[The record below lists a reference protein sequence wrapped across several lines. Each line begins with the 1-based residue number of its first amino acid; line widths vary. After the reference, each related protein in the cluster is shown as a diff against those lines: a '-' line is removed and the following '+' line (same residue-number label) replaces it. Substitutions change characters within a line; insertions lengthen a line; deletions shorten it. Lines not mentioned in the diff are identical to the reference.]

1 MYKFSLKNL
10 SSLEKVMPS
19 MTLCATEYNS
29 ASCLRGERFSYQIA
43 AIAVGDAVGPAIRAD
58 IEVCSDLDVKIYDV
72 VSVPVSMP
80 AFADEYDNT
89 YLTRESAVIP
99 DLLTPNDG
107 TMAVSPYFYKALW
120 LTVEVGKN
128 APSGEHKITVSFKKD
143 AEVLAESE
151 FSINVIGAEL
161 PKQKLIFTQW
171 FHCDCISSYYGLE
184 PLSEEHWTRIE
195 GFVRAAVESGV
206 NMLLTPIF
214 TPPLDTKI
222 GAERPTVQ
230 LIDITYKDGVYEF
243 DFEKLSRWLDMCRRC
258 GIEYLE
264 ISHLFS
270 QWGAM
275 CAPKIVVCENGIEV
289 KKFGWHTDSL
299 SSEYKDFLSQLLPR
313 LTQYL
318 AQNWD
323 KDKVYFHI
331 SDEPNKDHIERYG
344 EIQGFL
350 KPFIDG
356 FHHMDAI
363 SDYEIYEKGFIQT
376 PVPTI
381 RTIDSFIGRGIDNLW
396 AYYCCGEGKYNLSNR
411 FIAMPSF
418 RNRIIGAQ
426 LYKYDIKGF
435 LQWGYNFYYSQ
446 LSTRLVNPYVL
457 NDSDSG
463 FPAGDAFSVYPGA
476 AGPEPSLRLF
486 VFYDALQDM
495 RAMQLLESLCGKDTV
510 TELIDSEGEI
520 DFRTYPRSAEYIL
533 NLREKINKKI
543 AENIYI
549 IP

>member
-1 MYKFSLKNL
+1 MHKFSLKNV

-19 MTLCATEYNS
+19 MTLSSAEYNG
-29 ASCLRGERFSYQIA
+29 ASCLCGERFSYQIA
-43 AIAVGDAVGPAIRAD
+43 VIANGEDVGPAVRAD
-58 IEVCSDLDVKIYDV
+58 ISICSDLDVKIYDV

-80 AFADEYDNT
+80 AFADGYDNAFI
-89 YLTRESAVIP
+89 TRESAVIP
-99 DLLTPNDG
+99 DLLILNDG
-107 TMAVSPYFYKALW
+107 TVAVSSYFYKALW
-120 LTVEVGKN
+120 LTVDVDKD
-128 APSGEHKITVSFKKD
+128 AASGEHKITVSFEKD
-143 AEVLAESE
+143 GEVLGESV
-151 FSINVIGAEL
+151 FGLNVIGAEL

-171 FHCDCISSYYGLE
+171 FHCDCIASYYGLK
-184 PLSEEHWTRIE
+184 PLSEEHWSYIE
-195 GFVRAAVESGV
+195 RFVKTAAESGV

-230 LIDITYKDGVYEF
+230 LIDVTYKDGVYGF
-243 DFEKLSRWLDMCRRC
+243 DFTKLTRWLSMCRRH
-258 GIEYLE
+258 GIEYIE

-275 CAPKIVVCENGIEV
+275 CAPKIVVYENGSEV

-299 SSEYKDFLSQLLPR
+299 SEEYKDFLSQLLPK
-313 LTQYL
+313 LTEYL
-318 AQNWD
+318 SENWD

-331 SDEPNKDHIERYG
+331 SDEPNQDHIERYG
-344 EIQGFL
+344 VIQKFL

-363 SDYEIYEKGFIQT
+363 SDYEIYEKGFIET

-381 RTIDSFIGRGIDNLW
+381 RTIDSFIGRGIENLW

-411 FIAMPSF
+411 FIAMPSC

-446 LSTRLVNPYVL
+446 LSTRLVNPYVI
-457 NDSDSG
+457 NDADSG

-476 AGPEPSLRLF
+476 DGPEPSLRLF

-495 RAMQLLESLCGKDTV
+495 RAMQLLESLCGRDAV

-533 NLREKINKKI
+533 NLRERINKMI
-543 AENIYI
+543 AENI
-549 IP
+549 

>member
-1 MYKFSLKNL
+1 MNKFSLKNL
-10 SSLEKVMPS
+10 SSLEKVMPALS
-19 MTLCATEYNS
+19 LPLAEYNG

-43 AIAVGDAVGPAIRAD
+43 MIANGEDVGPAVRAD
-58 IEVCSDLDVKIYDV
+58 ISVCSDLDVKVYDV

-80 AFADEYDNT
+80 AFADEYDNAFI
-89 YLTRESAVIP
+89 TRESAVIP
-99 DLLTPNDG
+99 DLLTVNDG
-107 TMAVSPYFYKALW
+107 TVAVSAYFYKALW
-120 LTVEVGKN
+120 LTVDVDKN
-128 APSGEHKITVSFKKD
+128 AAPGEHKITVSFEKD
-143 AEVLAESE
+143 GEVLGESV
-151 FSINVIGAEL
+151 FGLNVIGAEL

-171 FHCDCISSYYGLE
+171 FHCDCIASYYGLE
-184 PLSEEHWTRIE
+184 PLSEEHWSYIE
-195 GFVRAAVESGV
+195 RFVKTAAESGV

-230 LIDITYKDGVYEF
+230 LIDVTYKDGVYGF
-243 DFEKLSRWLDMCRRC
+243 DFTKLTRWLSVCRRN
-258 GIEYLE
+258 GIEYIE

-275 CAPKIVVCENGIEV
+275 CTPKIVVHENGGEV

-299 SSEYKDFLSQLLPR
+299 SEEYKDFLSQLLPR
-313 LTQYL
+313 LTEYL
-318 AQNWD
+318 SENWD

-331 SDEPNKDHIERYG
+331 SDEPSRDHIERYG
-344 EIQGFL
+344 EIQEFI
-350 KPFIDG
+350 KPLIDG

-363 SDYEIYEKGFIQT
+363 SNYEIYEKGFIET

-381 RTIDSFIGRGIDNLW
+381 RTIDSFIGRGIENLW

-411 FIAMPSF
+411 FIAMPSS

-446 LSTRLVNPYVL
+446 LSTRLVNPYVI
-457 NDSDSG
+457 NDADSG

-476 AGPEPSLRLF
+476 DGPEPSLRLF
-486 VFYDALQDM
+486 VFGDALQDM
-495 RAMQLLESLCGKDTV
+495 RAMQLLESLCGRDAV

-533 NLREKINKKI
+533 NLRERINKMI
-543 AENIYI
+543 AENI
-549 IP
+549 

>member
-1 MYKFSLKNL
+1 MHKFSLKNV

-19 MTLCATEYNS
+19 TTLSAAEYNG
-29 ASCLRGERFSYQIA
+29 ASCLCGERFSYQIA
-43 AIAVGDAVGPAIRAD
+43 VIANVEDAGPAVRAD
-58 IEVCSDLDVKIYDV
+58 IRVCSDLDVKIYDV

-80 AFADEYDNT
+80 AFANEYDNDFI
-89 YLTRESAVIP
+89 TRESAVIP
-99 DLLTPNDG
+99 DLLTSNDG
-107 TMAVSPYFYKALW
+107 TMAVSSYFYKALW
-120 LTVEVGKN
+120 LTVDVDRN
-128 APSGEHKITVSFKKD
+128 AASGEHKITVCFEKD
-143 AEVLAESE
+143 GEMLGESV
-151 FSINVIGAEL
+151 FRLNVIGAEL

-184 PLSEEHWTRIE
+184 PLSEEHWSYMER
-195 GFVRAAVESGV
+195 FAKAAAESGV

-230 LIDITYKDGVYEF
+230 LIDVIYEDGVYGF
-243 DFEKLSRWLDMCRRC
+243 DFTKLTRWLDMCRRC
-258 GIEYLE
+258 DIEYIE

-275 CAPKIVVCENGIEV
+275 CAPKIVVYENGSEI

-299 SSEYKDFLSQLLPR
+299 SEEYKDFLSQLLPK
-313 LTQYL
+313 LTEYL
-318 AQNWD
+318 SENWD
-323 KDKVYFHI
+323 KEKVYFHI
-331 SDEPNKDHIERYG
+331 SDEPNQDYIERYG
-344 EIQGFL
+344 VIQEFL

-363 SDYEIYEKGFIQT
+363 SDYELYEKGFIET

-381 RTIDSFIGRGIDNLW
+381 RTIDSFIGSGIENLW

-411 FIAMPSF
+411 FIAMPSC

-446 LSTRLVNPYVL
+446 LSTRLVNPYVI
-457 NDSDSG
+457 NDADSG

-476 AGPEPSLRLF
+476 DGPDPSLRLF

-495 RAMQLLESLCGKDTV
+495 RAMQLLESICGRDAV

-533 NLREKINKKI
+533 NLRERINKMI
-543 AENIYI
+543 AENI
-549 IP
+549 